1 VSEVSQTSKE
11 SEMKAEV
18 VLRLLNLNLPARLSR
33 RPSPDTLVLSDLMLE
48 RGQEDHRRD
57 ALHPVR
63 LVEGGVDLVDV
74 LVVTLKL
81 ALGVGSIRV
90 PELVN
95 TLLEVEERSGVRFA
109 LKSGLS
115 GEATVD
121 ARDHS
126 FDSGDLTEGG
136 FESGRWR
143 SRSGMASGVLLLE
156 SRVQLVTK
164 TNPSTDVIHE
174 VEDGLGGRKG
184 GKLTTKSASIDSS
197 LHRRRRPAYLGA

>member
-90 PELVN
+90 PL
-95 TLLEVEERSGVRFA
+95 RRDRAYA
-109 LKSGLS
+109 L
-115 GEATVD
+115 
-121 ARDHS
+121 H
-126 FDSGDLTEGG
+126 
-136 FESGRWR
+136 
-143 SRSGMASGVLLLE
+143 
-156 SRVQLVTK
+156 
-164 TNPSTDVIHE
+164 
-174 VEDGLGGRKG
+174 
-184 GKLTTKSASIDSS
+184 
-197 LHRRRRPAYLGA
+197 